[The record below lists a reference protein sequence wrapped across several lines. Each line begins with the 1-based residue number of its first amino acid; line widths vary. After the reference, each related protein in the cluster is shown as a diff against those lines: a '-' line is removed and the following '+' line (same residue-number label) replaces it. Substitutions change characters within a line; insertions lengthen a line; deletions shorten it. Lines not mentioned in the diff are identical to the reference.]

1 MYQQGAAGTTAVAVA
16 VTVTADGI
24 PELARSMGQDT
35 IDMLSKAKMR

>member
-1 MYQQGAAGTTAVAVA
+1 MTDLQGAG
-16 VTVTADGI
+16 VTADGI